1 MNFGKDIFISYA
13 HIDDEPL
20 VEGER
25 GWVSEF
31 HRSLEIRLSQL
42 LGYKPVIWRDIDLEG
57 NHVFSDEILQ
67 QFPTIA
73 VMVSVISPRYVKS
86 EWCIREVSEFIKAS
100 EKNIGLNVRN
110 RSRIF
115 KAIKTP
121 VSLSQHPS
129 QIQGMLGYEFF
140 RFDPDGKRVNEF
152 SHIFGP
158 EAQRAYWARL
168 NDIAHDICALLEEMK
183 SAVPSDAGDTSA
195 MKETAPVL
203 RKGKIYLA
211 ETTRDLSESREAVK
225 RELTEHGYDVLP
237 DRNMPLDAEE
247 YGSTAAELMEQ
258 CELLVH
264 FLGKN
269 YGIVPE
275 GTDKSVVHLQAETGA
290 VVCRARSI
298 PRLVWLAPGSEGSD
312 ARQDAFVT
320 QLRTSES
327 LHVNADIIESSIE
340 DLKFAIHDKLEERRK
355 KEIKVSG
362 AAPGAA
368 VEEGTRRIYLI
379 CDKEDVETTG
389 PLEDALF
396 RQGIDVITPV
406 FEGEQ
411 AQVREDHQEN
421 LKLCD
426 GVIIYYGKGNEL
438 WLRAMMRDLLK
449 AVGYGRT
456 APLDKKAVYIA
467 GPSTPQKERFRS
479 HEVTVINGMNGFDE
493 NALSAFTGKLRA

>member
-42 LGYKPVIWRDIDLEG
+42 LGYKPVIWRDIDLNG

-67 QFPTIA
+67 QFPSIA

-86 EWCIREVSEFIKAS
+86 EWCIREVSEFIKAT
-100 EKNIGLNVRN
+100 EQNIGLNVRN

-129 QIQGMLGYEFF
+129 QIQGVLGYEFF

-158 EAQRAYWARL
+158 EAQRDYWARL
-168 NDIAHDICALLEEMK
+168 NDIAHDICALLEEIK
-183 SAVPSDAGDTSA
+183 SSIPADAGDTSV
-195 MKETAPVL
+195 MKETAPAL
-203 RKGKIYLA
+203 HKGKIYLA
-211 ETTRDLSESREAVK
+211 ETTRDLAESREAVK
-225 RELTEHGYDVLP
+225 RELTGHGYDVLP
-237 DRNMPLDAEE
+237 DRHMPLDAEE
-247 YGSTAAELMEQ
+247 YETTTAALMEQ

-275 GTDKSVVHLQAETGA
+275 GTDKSIVQLQAETGSA
-290 VVCRARSI
+290 VSRGKNI
-298 PRLVWLAPGSEGSD
+298 PRLLWIMPGQEGHD
-312 ARQDAFVT
+312 ARQDAFVARLKT
-320 QLRTSES
+320 TEQL
-327 LHVNADIIESSIE
+327 HANADIIESSIE

-355 KEIKVSG
+355 KEAKA
-362 AAPGAA
+362 AAPEEIAA
-368 VEEGTRRIYLI
+368 DGTRRVYLI
-379 CDKEDVETTG
+379 CDKEDLDATG

-396 RQGIDVITPV
+396 RQGLDVIVPV

-456 APLDKKAVYIA
+456 TPLDKKAVYIA
-467 GPSTPQKERFRS
+467 GPSSPQKERFRS
-479 HEVTVINGMNGFDE
+479 HEVTVINGLNGFDE
-493 NALSAFTGKLRA
+493 NMLSAFTGKLRA